1 MSYNIKVSNT
11 LEARQPVTRRILFP
25 DGIDRLITLERR
37 LWDLMA
43 WLAENDGSGTEQDT
57 VDIAYQLATE
67 FHDPRE
73 ISFED
78 QIRESLHHSIT
89 GGVRAVMEAREQM
102 VQDNNAAQT
111 S

>member
-1 MSYNIKVSNT
+1 MNYNIKVSSA
-11 LEARQPVTRRILFP
+11 LESQQPVTRRVLFP
-25 DGIDRLITLERR
+25 DGLERLITLERR

-67 FHDPRE
+67 FHDLRE
-73 ISFED
+73 MSFEE
-78 QIRESLHHSIT
+78 QIRESLYHSIT
-89 GGVRAVMEAREQM
+89 GGVRAVLESRDQIF
-102 VQDNNAAQT
+102 QDNAAFQT